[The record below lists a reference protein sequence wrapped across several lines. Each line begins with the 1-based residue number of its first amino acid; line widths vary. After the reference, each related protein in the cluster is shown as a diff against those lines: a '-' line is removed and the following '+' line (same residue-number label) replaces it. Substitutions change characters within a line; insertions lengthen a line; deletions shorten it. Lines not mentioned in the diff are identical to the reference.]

1 MVSFIADTDSLMETY
16 IVISYT
22 HLCYVIKKEGK
33 KEEEKKR
40 EKKAQTHRKTLL
52 LCDVTAS
59 FCHFTL

>member
-33 KEEEKKR
+33 KEEEKKKR
-40 EKKAQTHRKTLL
+40 KKSTDTQKNF
-52 LCDVTAS
+52 VVV
-59 FCHFTL
+59 